1 MGKSTQLFL
10 WPCSI
15 AMLNY
20 QRVCVGL
27 QTLPIVNISMF
38 NPCWPSYQLAEFIG
52 PCSGGNW
59 TNMDKSAGRPACL
72 IGRCCS
78 FSVLG
83 LYLFLPSPT
92 ILLLLLHLLL
102 LLIVPLTF
110 YSTTVVYRC
119 SFGMLS
125 IGCSSTRL
133 LLKLLLTYGSVFF
146 SSSSSSSS
154 YSSFRLLLLLFF
166 LLLLPLLLLSSASLS
181 GFHLACTSTSLGAT
195 SLRSHPV
202 PFHAA
207 VCCQAREYLALLC

>member
-1 MGKSTQLFL
+1 
-10 WPCSI
+10 
-15 AMLNY
+15 
-20 QRVCVGL
+20 
-27 QTLPIVNISMF
+27 MF
-38 NPCWPSYQLAEFIG
+38 NPCWPSYQPAEFIG

-83 LYLFLPSPT
+83 LYLFLPSPP
-92 ILLLLLHLLL
+92 ILLLLLLLL
-102 LLIVPLTF
+102 LLLYTPTTPPTPDPTPTPLLLPSLPSTKLIVPVTF

-133 LLKLLLTYGSVFF
+133 LLKLLLTCGSVFF
-146 SSSSSSSS
+146 SSSSSS
-154 YSSFRLLLLLFF
+154 YSSFLLLLF

-181 GFHLACTSTSLGAT
+181 GFHPACTSTSLGAT

-207 VCCQAREYLALLC
+207 VCCQAREYLALPC